1 MTRKHY
7 VAAFCRDFA
16 QEVAVLASPLSAPPQ
31 EPTGAS
37 PQAETREDMG
47 DGRETALKLEQA
59 LRMLRN
65 ECHAIMAMSY
75 DAIKDSAGYT
85 NLKVWLSRVEEAD
98 ALLASPLS
106 APPTA
111 RSAPPA
117 A

>member
-1 MTRKHY
+1 
-7 VAAFCRDFA
+7 
-16 QEVAVLASPLSAPPQ
+16 
-31 EPTGAS
+31 
-37 PQAETREDMG
+37 MG